1 VNALLASLLVVAAVE
16 GTPRF
21 ALQTWTVDGG
31 GTRLAQGGDVL
42 MAGAAGQP
50 DAGAADDGAV
60 RFELQSGF
68 FAEEAPP
75 PGYAIL
81 IDGFEWGDTRR
92 WSLRVP
98 AAP

>member
-1 VNALLASLLVVAAVE
+1 LNALVASLVLVAAVE
-16 GTPRF
+16 GVPRF
-21 ALQTWTVDGG
+21 ALQSWTVDGG
-31 GTRLAQGGDVL
+31 GTRLARGGEVL

-50 DAGAADDGAV
+50 DAGAADDGV
-60 RFELQSGF
+60 GRFELQSGF

-92 WSLRVP
+92 WSLQVP
-98 AAP
+98 AGP